1 MQHFTA
7 HRLTLAVSLSAG
19 VSLNLAG
26 LPAHAEESTDKAAL
40 PVVTVTAEHHA
51 EDLQKAPLA
60 ISAFDEKALEDKQIK
75 SIRDLSGQVPNLT
88 LSRQSIS
95 YSAQT
100 YGIRGIGET
109 DPIQEAAVAVYAD
122 DLYIPRAISSMLDFN
137 DVERVEVLRGP
148 QGTLYGRNSSA
159 GAIRVIT
166 RDPTQETRGFLEL
179 GAGDYDARNGRL
191 LISGPLVDNTLF
203 GSFSAIRLS
212 RDGTVSNPTRGKD
225 VNNVDIQSYRGKLRY
240 KPDDSPWDVQ
250 LTLAGTFD
258 RGDTTSYTPFDANG
272 RFDKFKSYSS
282 LDPKNHLD
290 QGSSVLRAI
299 YAIDDHLNFKSVT
312 AYSAFHQPVDYD
324 NSGQAAL
331 IQNNLI
337 LYKQDYATQEF
348 QLNGD
353 YDEFSFSTG
362 LYLYREQFDAERDNL
377 TYSVARNRV
386 IGQGQYST
394 TRTESYALY
403 GQGSY
408 RITPQLSLIAGLRF
422 TREHKNFEYDNYAI
436 DSNRRITGTNFSADS
451 SKSWQ
456 STSPKLGFEYAWTPH
471 LNQYAYVAKGFKA
484 GGYDNRAPTRAAAEQ
499 AFSPED
505 VTTWETGFK
514 GDFFDRRL
522 RANLALFYN
531 DYKDL
536 QTNAY
541 DPALGVSLRTNVG
554 QAHTYGVELETLSA
568 LTNDLQLTFNLG
580 YLQSQYDDFENA
592 SGAGVDA
599 NGKQLVFSPRW
610 NTSVGLNYTLPAG
623 LPGTW
628 LAGTDAQFQTRSY
641 ANALNDDIQEIPRQ
655 TFWNANTRYISGD
668 GHWTTTLVV
677 KNLLDRAYPQ
687 SVGYVPSSGAR
698 YYAVNDPRTLLLS
711 VRYDL

>member
-26 LPAHAEESTDKAAL
+26 LSAHAEEGSDKAAL

-179 GAGDYDARNGRL
+179 GAGNYDARNGRL

-282 LDPKNHLD
+282 LDPKNRLD

-299 YAIDDHLNFKSVT
+299 YAIDDHLNLKSVT

-353 YDEFSFSTG
+353 YDDFSFSTG

-628 LAGTDAQFQTRSY
+628 LAGTDAQFQTKSY

-668 GHWTTTLVV
+668 GHWTTTLAV

>member
-26 LPAHAEESTDKAAL
+26 LSAHAEEGSDKAAL

-75 SIRDLSGQVPNLT
+75 SIRDLSGQVPNLS

-179 GAGDYDARNGRL
+179 GAGNYDARNGRL

-282 LDPKNHLD
+282 LDPKNRLD

-353 YDEFSFSTG
+353 YDDFSFSTG

-610 NTSVGLNYTLPAG
+610 NTSVGLNYTIPAG

-668 GHWTTTLVV
+668 GHWTTTLAV